1 MPDSGA
7 EDMGSLGSGAASL
20 WAASASALARLLC
33 QLWAAIMRTRR
44 FHLLRIY
51 HAPQDLLD
59 KLSEGLTVAAGVG
72 SPGEMATIVF
82 QSLAPEEQHGA
93 FTAKHRKAG
102 KVWGGIY
109 WALWK
114 GRGQNGTV
122 GGPGV
127 GGKWAGPGK
136 ARAEKRAGLEAR
148 GRCKRRVS
156 GGGGKPAAGRPEAEA
171 LIFRNRGRAQIAIW
185 RYAGD

>member
-7 EDMGSLGSGAASL
+7 EDTGSLGSGAASL

-44 FHLLRIY
+44 FHLLKIY
-51 HAPQDLLD
+51 HARQDLLD

-109 WALWK
+109 WAGCGKGGGRMAQQGDRELEVS
-114 GRGQNGTV
+114 GRGQERPGLKSGLGPEV
-122 GGPGV
+122 RGGCKGEGV
-127 GGKWAGPGK
+127 GGCRQA
-136 ARAEKRAGLEAR
+136 
-148 GRCKRRVS
+148 
-156 GGGGKPAAGRPEAEA
+156 GGGAAGS
-171 LIFRNRGRAQIAIW
+171 
-185 RYAGD
+185 